1 MHGDENARETANS
14 INAFYSQWLEKK
26 IVENCG
32 KFWVVTTEGKLF
44 AKLPVCGY
52 RRIFS

>member
-1 MHGDENARETANS
+1 MHGDENAREAANS
-14 INAFYSQWLEKK
+14 MNAFLLSVVGK
-26 IVENCG
+26 ENCG

-52 RRIFS
+52 RRVFS